1 MKLYKFLEINFID
14 ATYEEII
21 KKLDNGG
28 LLVVPAAPALATID
42 SNPKYF
48 NALKKSDFAIFD
60 SGFLCLVLRI
70 TKMIKVKKMS
80 GLEFIRKFILNV
92 KKNVDNEVFLVE
104 PSEHEAILNKTYF
117 EKNNINIKNN
127 QHIAPM
133 YGDKIIDTALI
144 ETLSVSQPKFVIIN
158 LGGGVQEVLGLYI
171 KNHFEDKSYKPI
183 IICTGAAVAFLTGS
197 QARIPSFVDKIYLGW
212 LARCFSNPRVFIP
225 RYLSGF
231 KLFRLIINNK
241 VERVL

>member
-92 KKNVDNEVFLVE
+92 K
-104 PSEHEAILNKTYF
+104 
-117 EKNNINIKNN
+117 
-127 QHIAPM
+127 
-133 YGDKIIDTALI
+133 
-144 ETLSVSQPKFVIIN
+144 
-158 LGGGVQEVLGLYI
+158 
-171 KNHFEDKSYKPI
+171 
-183 IICTGAAVAFLTGS
+183 
-197 QARIPSFVDKIYLGW
+197 
-212 LARCFSNPRVFIP
+212 
-225 RYLSGF
+225 
-231 KLFRLIINNK
+231 
-241 VERVL
+241 